1 MVMYNKNDSIM
12 TKGLAIL
19 SMLVLHLFCVTGEG
33 VLGTP
38 LLWVN
43 ETTPAVY
50 YLGFFAEICV
60 PLYSMCAGFAQ
71 YLLFQKGKTSFKSN
85 GGRILRLLTNYW
97 IVLFLFGLLG
107 LIFKNERIPASPV
120 AFIKSIFLLHSYN
133 GAWWYLNTYILLLL
147 IPAALVLLPVK
158 KIKNSFIGFSLCFG
172 IDIAWYFLNRFNFIP
187 ELVKNDSVFT
197 FVAVETLNI
206 IDVLPWF
213 WMGAFFCK
221 FKTMDTVKEKL
232 DKFIP
237 SKYQNLFLLSTW
249 ILIFIANSIVH
260 KAVLMGFVSVASFL
274 IFNLLKKS
282 NLVQKVFLFLGKH
295 STNMW
300 LTHMFFYA
308 IMFKELLVSVKY
320 PLFIL
325 LFLILLCVITSYCVM
340 GIQNIISKVSKSL
353 KGDVNAQ
360 S

>member
-19 SMLVLHLFCVTGEG
+19 SMLVLHLFCVTGDG

-60 PLYSMCAGFAQ
+60 PLYSMCAGFA
-71 YLLFQKGKTSFKSN
+71 LFLMQQNKKATFKQSLP
-85 GGRILRLLTNYW
+85 RIFRLLVNYW
-97 IVLFLFGLLG
+97 VVLFLFSGIG
-107 LIFKNERIPASPV
+107 LIISSERIPVNLPS
-120 AFIKSIFLLHSYN
+120 FIKSIFLLHSYN
-133 GAWWYLNTYILLLL
+133 GAWWYLNTYIILLL
-147 IPAALVLLPVK
+147 IPALIMLFPVN
-158 KIKNSFIGFSLCFG
+158 KIKNPFIGFCMCFA
-172 IDIAWYFLNRFNFIP
+172 IDIVWYFLNRLGFIP
-187 ELVKNDSVFT
+187 EFEKNQSVFT
-197 FVAVETLNI
+197 FVAVELINLI
-206 IDVLPWF
+206 NVLPWF
-213 WMGAFFCK
+213 WMGAFMCK
-221 FKTMDTVKEKL
+221 FKTVDVAKEYL
-232 DKFIP
+232 DKYIP
-237 SKYQNLFLLSTW
+237 QKFQNAVLLICW
-249 ILIFIANSIVH
+249 FMIFIANSVAH
-260 KAVLMGFVSVASFL
+260 KAIFMGFVAVASFL

-308 IMFKELLVSVKY
+308 VMFKELLVSVKY

-325 LFLILLCVITSYCVM
+325 LFLIILCVATSYVIM
-340 GIQNIISKVSKSL
+340 GIERLIYRIKFNKT
-353 KGDVNAQ
+353 
-360 S
+360 